1 MLHKGRALGQAEPMR
16 ALLPLLLLS
25 ACTASGAEPGS
36 VFPADAPEAD
46 IARLSAS
53 LSPLLPDDMPAA
65 TVSGA
70 LMPRDAL
77 AVDAEAD
84 AVVRTQFARIAAL
97 PPFSG
102 GMTEVRIAG
111 EDGGPEDGVLAFSRF
126 HPETGREVLVVAN
139 FDALPRAVEVAVDT
153 QSASWVALAGVCAT
167 EPVSSGRYRAV
178 VAGLDVAVCAAVD

>member
-1 MLHKGRALGQAEPMR
+1 MF
-16 ALLPLLLLS
+16 PL
-25 ACTASGAEPGS
+25 
-36 VFPADAPEAD
+36 DAPETD

-70 LMPRDAL
+70 LTPRDAL

-84 AVVRTQFARIAAL
+84 AVVAAQFARIAAL
-97 PPFSG
+97 PPFAG

-126 HPETGREVLVVAN
+126 HPETGQEVLVVAN
-139 FDALPRAVEVAVDT
+139 FRAQPRAVDVAVDAE
-153 QSASWVALAGVCAT
+153 SLSWVALAGVCAT
-167 EPVSSGRYRAV
+167 EPVSPGRYRAV